1 MKTIGLAL
9 AISLLC
15 AAPAVAQE
23 HGGGG
28 NHQPGGAVHQ
38 PPPSHGPAPTKGMPH
53 TYEPNRNY
61 RDQPG
66 HPDVPHV
73 DGGKWVGH
81 DTGRDDPR
89 YHVDHPFEHGEFKGG
104 FGPHHVW
111 HLAGGGPGRFWF
123 NGWYWSVAPAD
134 IAFCDGWLWDSD
146 NIVIYPDP
154 DHVGWYLAYNVRL
167 GAYIHVTYLGM

>member
-1 MKTIGLAL
+1 MKTIGLAI

-15 AAPAVAQE
+15 AAPVVAQQ

-28 NHQPGGAVHQ
+28 NHQAGAVHQ
-38 PPPSHGPAPTKGMPH
+38 PPPSRGPAPTKGMPH
-53 TYEPNRNY
+53 TYEPGRSY
-61 RDQPG
+61 SDKPG

-81 DTGRDDPR
+81 DTGHDDPR

-123 NGWYWSVAPAD
+123 NGWYWSVAQAD
-134 IAFCDGWLWDSD
+134 FAFCDGWLWDSD
-146 NIVIYPDP
+146 NIVIYADP
-154 DHVGWYLAYNVRL
+154 DHPGWYLAYNERL
-167 GAYIHVTYLGM
+167 GTYIHVQYLGM